1 MIDDMNFYRNLVVD
15 HLIGDECKTWFEEI
29 DIPSLGVEKV
39 RFSRDD
45 EYHEPILTEDFIEYS
60 ANKIKNAPSGQ
71 SYGFNVNNM
80 LLNAIDDVNAL
91 QESLC
96 QHKVDF
102 SEDDICIMLSDF
114 IQRFQNRLIRY
125 LNGKRVSCRLMPD
138 GSCTFRLK

>member
-60 ANKIKNAPSGQ
+60 ANKIKNAPSVHSAVHNGRWCGA
-71 SYGFNVNNM
+71 SGRCAAASVGSINRR
-80 LLNAIDDVNAL
+80 
-91 QESLC
+91 
-96 QHKVDF
+96 
-102 SEDDICIMLSDF
+102 SEA
-114 IQRFQNRLIRY
+114 
-125 LNGKRVSCRLMPD
+125 
-138 GSCTFRLK
+138 